1 MTAIRFRASTP
12 DDVEALFDLWQRAVN
27 ATHQFVSVED
37 RARIADLVKDRYLP
51 SAPLT
56 VACDA
61 DDVPLAFM
69 GMTGNSIDSL
79 FVDPERHGRGVGRA
93 LIDIAKDRYPNGV
106 TVEVNEQ
113 NEQAAGFYRYLGFGV
128 TGRSPVDGQG
138 KPYPLLTMAWP
149 SARGRPVD
157 Q

>member
-1 MTAIRFRASTP
+1 MTVFVFRASTP
-12 DDVEALFDLWQRAVN
+12 DDVEGLFDVWERAVE
-27 ATHQFVSVED
+27 ATHDFVSVED
-37 RARIADLVKDRYLP
+37 RSRIADLVRDHYLP

-56 VACDA
+56 VACDP
-61 DDVPLAFM
+61 DGVPLAFM
-69 GMTGNSIDSL
+69 GMTGNCIDSL
-79 FVDPERHGRGVGRA
+79 FVAPDRHGEGIGKA
-93 LIDIAKDRYPNGV
+93 LIKLAMDRYPTGV

-113 NEQAAGFYRYLGFGV
+113 NEGAAGFYRHLGFGV

-149 SARGRPVD
+149 TAAGRRTD